1 MTLACQCVSKAPYW
15 IMFYIRCYVFMCL
28 NGFFQGHVLSEK
40 GKQRSNLNLSQQGI
54 IRIADI
60 INSSHVPKGEGQTI
74 SVIDLDNN
82 NITKLDLEILID
94 VFPNLQ
100 AIVLRNNQI
109 NDIKT
114 TAITQIN
121 KLLKVD
127 LCKNRLTL
135 REKTFFQLSVL
146 THLYLCE
153 NGIHKIPEKVFK
165 GLEQLKF
172 LDLKNNKLLLFHVSW
187 FSQLK
192 NLETLDLSYN
202 AIESW
207 VPDDFLWQNKLNI
220 LNIKENQLKS
230 LPPLPVRAGSSVNLL
245 GNEIYCGCH
254 LPTHK
259 QTPKNS
265 TILVDCSDQ
274 KEIWLG
280 YHGTLLHFIQQHT
293 PTCEKPSVEFVSR
306 RINGEFLMTCTGSGV
321 PVPHQIAINTTSGS
335 IIKNLSTKI
344 KPILTLSESQ
354 EKSAKCT
361 VRSLIGVES
370 AATRLKE
377 SFRPAADVGTTT
389 TGAIIG
395 LSIFTLLSITVNIAV
410 ASVAFW
416 AVTVERP
423 VIEERE
429 TLAL

>member
-1 MTLACQCVSKAPYW
+1 
-15 IMFYIRCYVFMCL
+15 MCL
-28 NGFFQGHVLSEK
+28 TDFFPGQVLSEK
-40 GKQRSNLNLSQQGI
+40 AKQRSNLNLSQQGI
-54 IRIADI
+54 VRIADI
-60 INSSHVPKGEGQTI
+60 INSSHIRKGEEDTI
-74 SVIDLDNN
+74 RVIDLDNN
-82 NITKLDLEILID
+82 NITEFDLEILIN
-94 VFPNLQ
+94 VFPNLK
-100 AIVLRNNQI
+100 AIALRKNQI
-109 NDIKT
+109 NDINPAT
-114 TAITQIN
+114 TQNN

-127 LCKNRLTL
+127 LCENRLEL
-135 REKTFFQLSVL
+135 KENVFFQFSLL

-153 NGIHKIPEKVFK
+153 NGIRQMPEKVFN

-172 LDLKNNKLLLFHVSW
+172 LDLSNNKIFSLQVSS
-187 FSQLK
+187 FSQLR

-202 AIESW
+202 AIETW
-207 VPDDFLWQNKLNI
+207 VPDDFLWQEKLNV
-220 LNIKENQLKS
+220 LNIKGNQLKS
-230 LPPLPVRAGSSVNLL
+230 LPPLPVREGWSANLQ
-245 GNEIYCGCH
+245 GNKIYCGCH
-254 LPTHK
+254 LPSHK
-259 QTPKNS
+259 QTPVLNS
-265 TILVDCSDQ
+265 TILVECSDQ

-321 PVPHQIAINTTSGS
+321 PVPHQIEINTTSGS

-377 SFRPAADVGTTT
+377 SFRPAADIGTTT
-389 TGAIIG
+389 TGEIIG